1 MNAAILMLQAISQ
14 DIAIFFCALFAGG
27 SVYISLVEDP
37 ATAKGGV
44 QMAGAY
50 LVTAHPRPAIIQT
63 IFATAGALAGL
74 LAGLAGGAVW
84 WAAGGAILG
93 FASILQLVRVIPL
106 VRTVAGA
113 GPDAEPEWL
122 SAQLGNLA
130 RLHAALSLAGLAALF
145 AFIMKG

>member
-1 MNAAILMLQAISQ
+1 MNPAMLMLQAISQ

-63 IFATAGALAGL
+63 IFAAAGAVAGL
-74 LAGLAGGAVW
+74 LAGFASDAIWWVGG
-84 WAAGGAILG
+84 GTILG
-93 FASILQLVRVIPL
+93 FASILQLVKVIPL
-106 VRTVAGA
+106 VRAVAIA
-113 GPDAEPEWL
+113 GPEGEPDWL
-122 SAQLGNLA
+122 GRQLQSLA
-130 RLHAALSLAGLAALF
+130 RLHAALSLFGLTALF
-145 AFIMKG
+145 VFIMKG